1 MWAVEAAF
9 DVAAYKSL
17 FHLVCYDSIK
27 RKLGNILIQILG
39 IKLIS
44 GGLFVG

>member
-27 RKLGNILIQILG
+27 RKFGNILIQILG